1 MTDGMGQA
9 LMSLLQSNDYNRDSL
24 LSVLNDHA
32 MFVLLDIE
40 GNIIESADS
49 FNRLMSS
56 HSSNRPKFGAMFR
69 EIVKSINTK
78 EKDTSRHD
86 QDKLYSEVFNFQS
99 GRGVSYWFEISV
111 IKLEPL
117 HQIGESFLVV
127 LKDVSALKEALG
139 IREQFL
145 SNMSHELRTPLH
157 SLISLTNLLGETILD
172 HEQIEYVQNMRHS
185 CEVLLKMVDNLLDL
199 NQLETGRLTFS
210 REAFSFHHLIEK
222 VCGIFKI
229 KAEEKGLEI
238 LIFNDVSIPDY
249 LIGDSFRLKQILLYL
264 IENAINFTERGAI
277 TISTRMVKKSPRN
290 VEVEFSVCDTGVGI
304 SPKKMEQM
312 FEKFNQALI
321 LNQRSY
327 GGPGLGLTIA
337 KKLIELQGGSITL
350 KSSER
355 KGTEVLFKIKYAVG
369 YIAPAKSIT
378 SERITNVASKKPLEN
393 MKVLIAEDVDI
404 NRLVIGKH
412 MQKLGYQFDFAENG
426 KIAFEKV
433 RDNHYDIVLMDMQMP
448 VMDGYEAIRMI
459 RNELPPEKAAVPIIS
474 VTASVLGDA
483 PQKCREAGA
492 DDYVPKPYSVAD
504 LQNKMEKLVANGKAF
519 KQPEINE
526 RKDVM
531 AEKLTNLEYLE
542 QMADGDNEFIESM
555 ISYFITNAPV
565 SIEDMKTNMN
575 QGNWEMLRHVA
586 HKYKPQLNFMGIQ
599 SILEDVETIE
609 QNANKVKD
617 TDKIPALLQKVE
629 RVTFQAIEEL
639 KNMKPKS

>member
-1 MTDGMGQA
+1 
-9 LMSLLQSNDYNRDSL
+9 
-24 LSVLNDHA
+24 
-32 MFVLLDIE
+32 
-40 GNIIESADS
+40 
-49 FNRLMSS
+49 
-56 HSSNRPKFGAMFR
+56 
-69 EIVKSINTK
+69 
-78 EKDTSRHD
+78 
-86 QDKLYSEVFNFQS
+86 
-99 GRGVSYWFEISV
+99 
-111 IKLEPL
+111 
-117 HQIGESFLVV
+117 
-127 LKDVSALKEALG
+127 
-139 IREQFL
+139 EQFL

-157 SLISLTNLLGETILD
+157 SLISLTNLLGETMLD

-222 VCGIFKI
+222 VCGIFKL

-277 TISTRMVKKSPRN
+277 TISTRMVKMSPRN

-369 YIAPAKSIT
+369 NIAPAKSIT

-448 VMDGYEAIRMI
+448 VMDGYEAIRLI

-504 LQNKMEKLVANGKAF
+504 LQHKMEKLVANGKDV
-519 KQPEINE
+519 KQPVINE

-565 SIEDMKTNMN
+565 SIEDMKTNLN
-575 QGNWEMLRHVA
+575 QGNWEILRHVA

-609 QNANKVKD
+609 QNANKVQD

-639 KNMKPKS
+639 KNLKLK